1 MQNIQRYSIIF
12 LLFIGLVLIRA
23 FETDLFY
30 DPFLEFFKNDY
41 LFLDAP
47 VFDTLKL
54 MAFTSLRYLI
64 NTILSLGIIYFAF
77 KNVGALKFSAV
88 FYAVAY
94 VILILIFLF
103 LVLHAKQNNYFFL
116 FNIRR
121 FLIQPLLLLLLLP
134 AFYYQKH
141 IKN

>member
-41 LFLDAP
+41 LFLDTP

-54 MAFTSLRYLI
+54 IAFTSLRYLI
-64 NTILSLGIIYFAF
+64 NTILSLGIIYFTF

-88 FYAVAY
+88 FYAVVY

>member
-41 LFLDAP
+41 LFLDTP

-54 MAFTSLRYLI
+54 IAFTSLRYLI
-64 NTILSLGIIYFAF
+64 NTILSLGIIYFTF

>member
-1 MQNIQRYSIIF
+1 MQNIQRYSLIC

-23 FETDLFY
+23 FEADLFY

-47 VFDTLKL
+47 VFNTLKL
-54 MAFTSLRYLI
+54 IGFISLRYLL
-64 NTILSLGIIYFAF
+64 NTLLSLGIIHFAF
-77 KNVGALKFSAV
+77 KDVNVLKFSAIV
-88 FYAVAY
+88 YLIAY
-94 VILILIFLF
+94 LVLMPMFLIF
-103 LVLHAKQNNYFFL
+103 VLNAKQDHYFYL

-134 AFYYQKH
+134 AFYYQKQS
-141 IKN
+141 KN